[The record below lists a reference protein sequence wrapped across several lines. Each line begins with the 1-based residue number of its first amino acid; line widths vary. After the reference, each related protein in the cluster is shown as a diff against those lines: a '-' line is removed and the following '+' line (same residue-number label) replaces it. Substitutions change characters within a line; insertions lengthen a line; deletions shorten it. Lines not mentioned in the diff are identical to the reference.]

1 MKLLTLSLRGG
12 FATPA
17 RHCQSLAGGKQ
28 SSYFFDKT
36 GLPRPQSGA
45 RNDRKTNLFSLIP
58 YRNRIGAENYGGSKK
73 IIH

>member
-1 MKLLTLSLRGG
+1 MKLPTLSLRGG
-12 FATPA
+12 FAT
-17 RHCQSLAGGKQ
+17 KQ

-45 RNDRKTNLFSLIP
+45 LNDRKTNLVSLIP